1 MFAVNE
7 LLNRNMYSRKISI
20 NFFGLTLF
28 LGLIIG
34 CSTEKDAAL
43 NVGYHNMTAK
53 YNGYFNA
60 NEIIDQSVTTFRE
73 KFKDDYTEIL
83 DLQVY
88 PSTKA
93 ASGMF
98 PDMDKA
104 IEKCSKVIYKHSM
117 PNPNVVTRKEV
128 ENCKWIDDN
137 WLVIGIG
144 HFYKRE
150 YDKAE
155 EKFKYVIKEY
165 TGQASQYAAKIW
177 LAKIN
182 IEQGDYSKA
191 KLQLISVHN
200 DIENRGQNQ
209 KKSPLS
215 FLKKEKK
222 VKKNKYQRKREKL
235 NKKKA
240 AKKNQEPESFTKTLL
255 KEYELTAAWLDMAE
269 ENYKSAIDHI
279 EKAITHT
286 SKRKEAARYEFVLAQ
301 IYKDLGLNKQAINY
315 FGAVVKSNAPYEM
328 RFYAKINKALSNSGS
343 SLELQKDLNKMLKDP
358 KNLEYKDQIY
368 YVLADVD
375 LKKGNRQSAIVNL
388 TKSAIY
394 SVNNKRQKAK
404 TYLKLADMHFEDKLY
419 IKSQKYYDSC
429 VAVLPPDHEDF
440 NRIDSKAK
448 SLLTLVENYEVYTTQ
463 DSLQRIAL
471 MGEKDRE
478 KELKYILKEI
488 KEKAKQKR
496 INDKIRLEAQQA
508 LLAKVT
514 TVNGEG
520 NKWYFYNQKSLSRG
534 YNDFRLLW
542 GQQRILEDNWRRSNK
557 KEISTYSE
565 FSVDSIHIPVDSLT
579 VDILREGLPLSREG
593 LDNSYSDQIDAMYNL
608 GMIYKNQLS
617 EEPEAI
623 SYFQKILKKDYEH
636 EKVLSAAYQLYLI
649 EKQKGSGKVH
659 EYKLYIQKNYP
670 KSDIAALLENPDYF
684 EEKERLAKKDL
695 ISYKSALRQYET
707 GRYVEAITAANQ
719 VIFKDT
725 SNKYLEKY
733 YILKAK
739 AISKTGVGGV
749 KAAKGPLIKL
759 VQLSPDSPE
768 GKYAQQYLNN
778 MGNGNSV
785 EQNNPYT
792 YSLKTKHYLLVIV
805 PNDNL
810 NQLNDIKIKM
820 ANFNET
826 FFGNE
831 GVNLTTTIINDKGQV
846 IIVKTFNNF
855 NKVDIYEK
863 AFISEPAKSLL
874 RDISTTFDYL
884 VISKENY
891 ATLMS
896 RKDIEEYKVFYNE
909 NY

>member
-1 MFAVNE
+1 MN
-7 LLNRNMYSRKISI
+7 SHKISV
-20 NFFGLTLF
+20 NFFSLILF
-28 LGLIIG
+28 LGLIAG
-34 CSTEKDAAL
+34 CSTEKEAAL

-60 NEIIDQSVTTFRE
+60 KEIINQSVTTFRD

-88 PSTKA
+88 PSEKA

-104 IEKCSKVIYKHSM
+104 IEKCSKVIYRHSM

-155 EKFKYVIKEY
+155 EKFKYVMKEY
-165 TGQASQYAAKIW
+165 TGQSSQYAAKIW

-200 DIENRGQNQ
+200 DIENRGQNK
-209 KKSPLS
+209 KKSPFS

-222 VKKNKYQRKREKL
+222 SKKNKYQRKREKL

-240 AKKNQEPESFTKTLL
+240 AKKNLEPESFSKVLL
-255 KEYELTAAWLDMAE
+255 KEYELTAAWLDMEE
-269 ENYKSAIDHI
+269 ENYKSAIGHI
-279 EKAITHT
+279 EKAISHT

-301 IYKDLGLNKQAINY
+301 LYKELGLNNEAISC
-315 FGAVVKSNAPYEM
+315 FGNVAKSNAPYEM
-328 RFYAKINKALSNSGS
+328 RFYAKINKALSNSGNS
-343 SLELQKDLNKMLKDP
+343 IELQKDLNKMLKDP

-375 LKKGNRQSAIVNL
+375 LKKGNRQAAIVNL
-388 TKSAIY
+388 TKSATY

-404 TYLKLADMHFEDKLY
+404 TYLKLADMHFEDRLY

-429 VAVLPPDHEDF
+429 VAVLPSDHEDF

-448 SLLTLVENYEVYTTQ
+448 SLLTLVENYNIYITQ

-471 MGEKDRE
+471 MGEKERE
-478 KELKYILKEI
+478 KELKSILKDI
-488 KEKAKQKR
+488 KEKAKQKQ

-508 LLAKVT
+508 LLSKVT
-514 TVNGEG
+514 TVNGQG
-520 NKWYFYNQKSLSRG
+520 NKWYFYNQKSLARG

-542 GQQRILEDNWRRSNK
+542 GQQRVLEDNWRRSNK
-557 KEISTYSE
+557 KEINTFSE
-565 FSVDSIHIPVDSLT
+565 FSIDSTSVPVDSLT
-579 VDILREGLPLSREG
+579 VDLLREGLPLD
-593 LDNSYSDQIDAMYNL
+593 LDDLNHSYSDQVDAMYNL
-608 GMIYKNQLS
+608 GMIYKDQLS
-617 EEPEAI
+617 EVPEAI

-649 EKQKGSGKVH
+649 EKLKRSGKEW
-659 EYKLYIQKNYP
+659 EYKSYIVTNYP

-684 EEKERLAKKDL
+684 VEKERLAKKDL
-695 ISYKSALRQYET
+695 VSYKEALRQYET
-707 GRYVEAITAANQ
+707 GRYTEAITLANQ

-749 KAAKGPLIKL
+749 NAAKGPLIKL
-759 VQLSPDSPE
+759 IQLSPDSPE
-768 GKYAQQYLNN
+768 GQYAKQYLNN
-778 MGNGNSV
+778 IGN
-785 EQNNPYT
+785 NNTEKTSIYKFD
-792 YSLKTKHYLLVIV
+792 LKAKHFVLVII
-805 PNDNL
+805 PNDKL
-810 NQLNDIKIKM
+810 NQLNDIKIKI
-820 ANFNET
+820 ANFNKT
-826 FFGNE
+826 FFGTE
-831 GVNLTTTIINDKGQV
+831 GIDLTTTIVNDKGQA
-846 IIVKTFNNF
+846 IIIKSFSNF
-855 NKVDIYEK
+855 NKVDVYER

-874 RDISTTFDYL
+874 NDIAITFDYL
-884 VISKENY
+884 IISKGNY
-891 ATLMS
+891 TALMS
-896 RKDIEEYKVFYNE
+896 DKNIEEYKVFYND